1 MRNSAKFVLSIS
13 FLALPLGWLAERRYQ
28 QMPRL
33 QTHRNKPEP
42 VDIPTADLPSVSIIV
57 PARNEAANL
66 QRLLPSLA
74 ALEYAGKLEQI
85 VVDDNSTDETAV
97 IAQSNGVRV
106 LSLDELPAGWMGK
119 PNACHQGTAVSTG
132 DWLLFTDADTEH
144 APDSLANAIQYALD
158 NKVDV
163 VTFHLGHLTKG
174 WLDSSTL
181 MAAFAGLFAGLPR
194 DHISIN
200 GQYILMR
207 RDVYERSGGFEAVR
221 GESLEDLAL
230 GYHLH
235 DFGYHIAMLQ
245 GDDVARVAMYQSN
258 GQMWQGMSRIG
269 SGSLKFSGM
278 GSLITG
284 LFITALMTPLLVLKL
299 ALARFISIRWFWL
312 TWSISVL
319 SIWPWAT
326 RFGSHKLA
334 LFAPIGALVV
344 QLSSMWGIL
353 SRLAGRG
360 IIWKGR
366 SV

>member
-33 QTHRNKPEP
+33 QASGNKVDP
-42 VDIPTADLPSVSIIV
+42 VGLPSVSIIV
-57 PARNEAANL
+57 PARNEAVNL

-74 ALEYAGKLEQI
+74 ALEYGGELEQI

-97 IAQSNGVRV
+97 IAHSHGVRV

-144 APDSLANAIQYALD
+144 AADSLANAIQYALD

-163 VTFHLGHLTKG
+163 VTFHLGHTTKG

-221 GESLEDLAL
+221 DESLEDLAL
-230 GYHLH
+230 GRHLH
-235 DFGYHIAMLQ
+235 ALFYRIAMLQ
-245 GDDVARVAMYQSN
+245 GDDVARVAMYHSN
-258 GQMWQGMSRIG
+258 AQMWEGMSRIG
-269 SGSLKFSGM
+269 SGSLKFSGV

-284 LFITALMTPLLVLKL
+284 LLITGLMTPLLLLGFVF
-299 ALARFISIRWFWL
+299 ARFLPARWIGL
-312 TWSISVL
+312 TWGISAL
-319 SIWPWAT
+319 SAWPWAT
-326 RFGSHKLA
+326 RFGSRWLA
-334 LFAPIGALVV
+334 PLAPIGALVV

-360 IIWKGR
+360 ISWKGR